1 MSALIKHSQTE
12 EIIASMMVEN
22 TGSSILDSGGAY
34 GRHWQENQG
43 LDVDHWTNSP
53 RVEVEGRW
61 GYVHLSTFHHLVE
74 QLDYAPRLD
83 AMYQAFTKD
92 SHDSHLEDIANFI
105 ETIGASECF
114 SDNSYNHESNLSQV
128 IQYTVFS
135 TPNNLYLALQVHG
148 GADVRGGYTRPRIFT
163 MSDGEDY
170 GLTFEGITI
179 NCNVNREHYLDTRG
193 GGEWTDHLGN
203 YRQTPYSLHDVAAER
218 GTEGIACPDS
228 DCLGLLTA

>member
-1 MSALIKHSQTE
+1 MNTLIKHSHTE
-12 EIIASMMVEN
+12 EIVASMMVEN

-43 LDVDHWTNSP
+43 LDVEFWTNSP
-53 RVEVEGRW
+53 RVVVDGRW
-61 GYVHLSTFHHLVE
+61 GDVTLSTFHHLVE
-74 QLDYAPRLD
+74 TLDYAPKLD
-83 AMYQAFTKD
+83 AMYQAFSKD
-92 SHDSHLEDIANFI
+92 SEESHLVDIAEFI
-105 ETIGASECF
+105 ETIGATECF
-114 SDNSYNHESNLSQV
+114 RDNSYNHESNLSQV

-135 TPNNLYLALQVHG
+135 TPNNLYVALQVHG

-170 GLTFEGITI
+170 GLTLESISI
-179 NCNVNREHYLDTRG
+179 HCNANREHYLDTNG

-203 YRQTPYSLHDVAAER
+203 YRQTPYSLHEVAEER
-218 GTEGIACPDS
+218 GTEGIACPDP